1 MRSISRSLAIASLLL
16 SATFAAPGRADDLPE
31 KGREILNK
39 YRHAVVTLELVQK
52 AATPGRAAR
61 EGKQEITGTVVDPS
75 GLIVVSLSACDPS
88 ELYRRLSEEYK
99 TEIEITD
106 MKIMLEDGTELPA
119 EIVLRDKDQDLAFV
133 RAKIKPSSPM
143 EAVDLS
149 KSGPVDVLDPVI
161 TLNRLKQAAGRAYSA
176 SVERV
181 SAVVRKPRTFYIP
194 DSSQSET
201 SVGSPAFSLNGSIVG
216 MVVMRA
222 VNAQSAANYRDCIT
236 AIILPAEDIAKAA
249 AQAPAE
255 AKPDEEKKA
264 ATPDATKV
272 PKDAAPKTDAPKESS
287 K

>member
-1 MRSISRSLAIASLLL
+1 MRSPSCFLAIATLLL
-16 SATFAAPGRADDLPE
+16 SASLAAPCRADELSE
-31 KGREILNK
+31 KGRAIFTK
-39 YRHAVVTLELVQK
+39 YKHSVVTLEVVQK
-52 AATPGRAAR
+52 AATPGHAAR
-61 EGKQEITGTVVDPS
+61 EAKLEVTGTVVDPS

-133 RAKIKPSSPM
+133 RAKTKPASPM
-143 EAVDLS
+143 EAIDLT
-149 KSGPVDVLDPVI
+149 KSGTADVLDQVV

-194 DSSQSET
+194 DAAQSET
-201 SVGSPAFSLNGSIVG
+201 SLGSPAFSLNGSLVG
-216 MVVMRA
+216 VVVMRA
-222 VNAQSAANYRDCIT
+222 VNAQSASNFRDCIT
-236 AIILPAEDIAKAA
+236 AIILPAEDIAKSA

-255 AKPDEEKKA
+255 AKPDEDKKD
-264 ATPDATKV
+264 ATPDATKAT
-272 PKDAAPKTDAPKESS
+272 KDPTPKEPP